1 MTTEHTQI
9 SASVSQE
16 TKARLERFARRHGL
30 RKGQVIE
37 SALLHH
43 LQALNELP
51 TDVILPPRLV
61 VTEASGQRL
70 LERLTQPD
78 EPTAAM
84 HELFHDD

>member
-9 SASVSQE
+9 SASVSPE

-51 TDVILPPRLV
+51 AAVIVPPRLV

-70 LERLTQPD
+70 LERLTQAD

-84 HELFHDD
+84 RELFHDD